1 VIDDIAGQLDFA
13 GTARD
18 VAQVQPRCAQPD
30 PVAAEFLHRIDRQP
44 GPASPHSH
52 DQPGHR
58 RYA

>member
-30 PVAAEFLHRIDRQP
+30 PVAAEFLHRMIGSQARP
-44 GPASPHSH
+44 LPTRTISPVT
-52 DQPGHR
+52 GG
-58 RYA
+58 YA